1 MSLKTNPLRNAI
13 VIALAASCT
22 TPAFAQSA
30 GDTPTNL
37 DRIEITGSRIRQAS
51 VETAQPVV
59 ALSRAEIE
67 KKGYINVA
75 DILQDVT
82 AAGAPS
88 LSRSSS
94 LSSSRDFGGTYV
106 SLRNLGPERSLVLI
120 DSRRMGVSAGGYSDL
135 ASIPSAIVE
144 RVEVLTDGASAL
156 YGSDAIAGVV
166 NIITRKNFD
175 GGEASVYVGQY
186 GEGDGQKRSYS
197 ATFGKTFDRGWFSVG
212 AERTKE
218 DEILGSERE
227 FSRYPGGPRHPD
239 DVKALNQTTQWG
251 SVTVDGKSL
260 TVGPGGDP
268 SQKGNF
274 HTPNPADGAN
284 TKTNMSLLS
293 GLERTSVFANGGFS
307 ITDDLRIVADALY
320 SKREST
326 KHLAGYP
333 YSVSTAQARN
343 GSRAALSKDSAFN
356 HWGQDVLFSHRTE
369 EMPRATEN
377 NLDTKRASIGLE
389 GSFETGSR
397 YWDWN
402 VSYMYNRNE
411 GERIGT
417 GSMYQP
423 HVDLAVGPSFMDGT
437 VARCGSPG
445 AVIAGCVPWNPA
457 APMGYAGPGSL
468 SNQDVQDY
476 LFTRFVDKMKSTT
489 KVASANISG
498 SVFTLPAG
506 DVMAAMGF
514 EHRNEE
520 ASYTPDLMVQ
530 KGQIAGT
537 TGQPTRG
544 DYSLNEV
551 YLELQVP
558 LLADMP
564 FARELSL
571 DLAGRYTDYNTF
583 GSTTNSKFGLKWKP
597 IDSLLV
603 RATYGTG
610 FRAPTVD
617 DLYGG
622 AVKSRDSFTDP
633 CDTSFGIAASSATV
647 AARCQALKVP
657 ADFRQQTASEGN
669 VANRPGQQ
677 GIADFDSGSNANLK
691 PETAKTWTVGLVYSP
706 EFVPGLDVSLD
717 WWKIRIDNAIVGES
731 ATDILN
737 QCYVQGVDSACGRFT
752 RSTSAKTLGQV
763 TSLDRSLVNAGYR
776 ETAGYDFS
784 LRYRL
789 PETAFGRFAATW
801 NTTYTDYLEQRND
814 SAATTPVEQKTG
826 WQGNFRV
833 RSTFNLD
840 WQYGDLGIGWT
851 ARYYSGMKEACS
863 YDLAGGPDCNM
874 AGFVS
879 PYTDAQPSR
888 KVGSN
893 TFHDLQVRYSLP
905 WDGTVSLGVNNVFDH
920 QGPIMYSQPNSS
932 FTYYGG
938 FDIGRFMYMKYQQR
952 F

>member
-22 TPAFAQSA
+22 TPAFAQST

-59 ALSRAEIE
+59 ALNRAEIE
-67 KKGYINVA
+67 KKGYVNVA
-75 DILQDVT
+75 DILQDIP

-88 LSRSSS
+88 MSRASS
-94 LSSSRDFGGTYV
+94 LTSSRDFGGMYV

-120 DSRRMGVSAGGYSDL
+120 DGRRMGVSAGGYSDL
-135 ASIPSAIVE
+135 ASIPSSIVE

-186 GEGDGQKRSYS
+186 GQGDGQKRAYS

-218 DEILGSERE
+218 DEVLGKDRE
-227 FSRYPGGPRHPD
+227 FSRYTNGPRHPND
-239 DVKALNQTTQWG
+239 GLNGNTPWG
-251 SVTVDGKSL
+251 SVTVGGRNL

-268 SQKGNF
+268 SKAGNF
-274 HTPNPADGAN
+274 HAPDPADGAN
-284 TKTNMSLLS
+284 TKSNMSLLT

-307 ITDDLRIVADALY
+307 ITDNLRIVADALY

-333 YSVSTAQARN
+333 YSVSAAQARN
-343 GSRAALSKDSAFN
+343 GSRAALSKDSTFN
-356 HWGQDVLFSHRTE
+356 LWGQDALFAHRTE
-369 EMPRATEN
+369 ELPRGTEN
-377 NLDTKRASIGLE
+377 NLETKRASIGLE

-402 VSYMYNRNE
+402 VNYMYNRNE

-423 HVDLAVGPSFMDGT
+423 HVNLAVGPSFMDGN
-437 VARCGSPG
+437 VARCGAPG

-457 APMGYAGPGSL
+457 APMGYTGPGSL

-476 LFTRFVDKMKSTT
+476 LFTRFVDKMQSTT
-489 KVASANISG
+489 KVASGNISG
-498 SVFTLPAG
+498 SLFTLPAG
-506 DVMAAMGF
+506 DILAAMGF
-514 EHRNEE
+514 EHRSEE
-520 ASYTPDLMVQ
+520 ASYTPDAMVQ
-530 KGQIAGT
+530 KGEIAGT
-537 TGQPTRG
+537 SGQPTRG
-544 DYSLNEV
+544 NYSLNEV

-558 LLADMP
+558 LLADLP

-571 DLAGRYTDYNTF
+571 DMAGRYSDYNNF

-622 AVKSRDSFTDP
+622 TVSSRDSFTDP
-633 CDTSFGIAASSATV
+633 CDTSFGTAATSPTV

-657 ADFRQQTASEGN
+657 ANFRQLNSDGS
-669 VANRPGQQ
+669 VATKPGQQ
-677 GIADFDSGSNANLK
+677 ATTDFSSGSNPDLK
-691 PETAKTWTVGLVYSP
+691 PETAKTWMGLVYSP
-706 EFVPGLDVSLD
+706 DFVQGLDLSLD

-731 ATDILN
+731 ATNILE
-737 QCYVQGVDSACGRFT
+737 QCYVQGSDAACGRFT
-752 RSTSAKTLGQV
+752 RGSNGQV
-763 TSLDRSLVNAGYR
+763 NALDRSLVNAGYR
-776 ETAGYDFS
+776 ETAGYDINV
-784 LRYRL
+784 RYRL
-789 PETAFGRFAATW
+789 PETAFGKFAVNW

-814 SAATTPVEQKTG
+814 SAATTPVEQRTG
-826 WQGNFRV
+826 WAGDFRV

-851 ARYYSGMKEACS
+851 ARYYSSMKEKCS
-863 YDLAGGPDCNM
+863 YMDECNM
-874 AGFVS
+874 PGFNSSYTSAS
-879 PYTDAQPSR
+879 PTNN
-888 KVGSN
+888 SN

-905 WDGTVSLGVNNVFDH
+905 WDGTVSLGVNNVFNH

>member
-1 MSLKTNPLRNAI
+1 MSLKTTPLRNAI

-30 GDTPTNL
+30 GDTTTNL

-51 VETAQPVV
+51 VETAQPVI
-59 ALSRAEIE
+59 ALSRADID
-67 KKGYINVA
+67 KKGYVNVA
-75 DILQDVT
+75 DILQDIP

-88 LSRSSS
+88 MSRASS
-94 LSSSRDFGGTYV
+94 LTSSRDFGGMYV

-120 DSRRMGVSAGGYSDL
+120 DGRRMGVSAGGYSDL

-166 NIITRKNFD
+166 NIITRRNFD
-175 GGEASVYVGQY
+175 GGQASAYVGQY

-197 ATFGKTFDRGWFSVG
+197 ATFGKTFDRGWFSIG

-218 DEILGSERE
+218 EEVLGKDRE
-227 FSRYPGGPRHPD
+227 FSRYPNGPRHPND
-239 DVKALNQTTQWG
+239 GLNGNTPWG
-251 SVTVDGKSL
+251 YVAVGGKNL

-268 SQKGNF
+268 SKAGNF
-274 HTPNPADGAN
+274 HAPDPADGAN
-284 TKTNMSLLS
+284 TKSNMSLQT

-320 SKREST
+320 SKRESI

-333 YSVSTAQARN
+333 YSVSAAQARS

-356 HWGQDVLFSHRTE
+356 LWGQDVLFAHRTE
-369 EMPRATEN
+369 ELPRGTEN
-377 NLDTKRASIGLE
+377 NLETKRASIGLE

-423 HVDLAVGPSFMDGT
+423 HVNLAVGPSFMDGD
-437 VARCGSPG
+437 VARCGTPG

-457 APMGYAGPGSL
+457 APMGYTGPGSL

-476 LFTRFVDKMKSTT
+476 LFTRFVDKMQSTT
-489 KVASANISG
+489 KVASGNISG
-498 SVFTLPAG
+498 SLFTLPAG
-506 DVMAAMGF
+506 DILAALGV
-514 EHRNEE
+514 EHRSEE
-520 ASYTPDLMVQ
+520 ASYTPDAKVQ
-530 KGQIAGT
+530 KGEIAGT
-537 TGQPTRG
+537 SGQPTRG
-544 DYSLNEV
+544 NYSLNEV

-558 LLADMP
+558 LLADLP

-571 DLAGRYTDYNTF
+571 DVAGRYSDYNNF

-622 AVKSRDSFTDP
+622 TVSSRDAFTDP
-633 CDTSFGIAASSATV
+633 CDTSFGTAATSAAV

-657 ADFRQQTASEGN
+657 ANFRQLNSDGS
-669 VANRPGQQ
+669 VATKPGQQ
-677 GIADFDSGSNANLK
+677 ATTDFSSGSNPELK

-706 EFVPGLDVSLD
+706 DFVPGLDVSLD
-717 WWKIRIDNAIVGES
+717 WWKIRINNAIVGES
-731 ATDILN
+731 ATNLLE
-737 QCYVQGVDSACGRFT
+737 QCYVQGSDAACGRFT
-752 RSTSAKTLGQV
+752 RGSNGQV
-763 TSLDRSLVNAGYR
+763 NSLDRSLVNAGFR
-776 ETAGYDFS
+776 ETAGYDIN

-789 PETAFGRFAATW
+789 PDTTFGKFAVNW

-814 SAATTPVEQKTG
+814 NAVTTPVEQRTG
-826 WQGNFRV
+826 WGGDFRV

-840 WQYGDLGIGWT
+840 WQYGDFGIGWT
-851 ARYYSGMKEACS
+851 ARYYSSMKEKCS
-863 YDLAGGPDCNM
+863 YMDECNLPDFN
-874 AGFVS
+874 S
-879 PYTDAQPSR
+879 PYTSTSPTN

-905 WDGTVSLGVNNVFDH
+905 WDGTVSLGVNNVFNH
-920 QGPIMYSQPNSS
+920 QGPTMYSQPNSS

>member
-59 ALSRAEIE
+59 ALNRAEIE
-67 KKGYINVA
+67 KKGYVNVA
-75 DILQDVT
+75 DILQDIP

-88 LSRSSS
+88 MSRASS
-94 LSSSRDFGGTYV
+94 LTSSRDFGGMYV

-120 DSRRMGVSAGGYSDL
+120 DGRRMGVSAGGYSDL
-135 ASIPSAIVE
+135 ASIPSSIVE

-175 GGEASVYVGQY
+175 GAEVSAYVGQY
-186 GEGDGQKRSYS
+186 SEGDGQKTAYS
-197 ATFGKTFDRGWFSVG
+197 ATFGKTFDRGWVTVG
-212 AERTKE
+212 GEYTDE
-218 DEILGSERE
+218 DPVLGGARA
-227 FSRYPGGPRHPD
+227 FTAYPNGPRHTGDGLSGVTP
-239 DVKALNQTTQWG
+239 WG
-251 SVTVDGKSL
+251 YATVDGKNLS
-260 TVGPGGDP
+260 VGPGGDP
-268 SQKGNF
+268 TQLGNF
-274 HTPNPADGAN
+274 KPADKANDAN
-284 TKTNMSLLS
+284 TKTNMSLVT
-293 GLERTSVFANGGFS
+293 GLQRKSVFANGGFS
-307 ITDDLRIVADALY
+307 ITDDLRLVADALY
-320 SKREST
+320 SERESS
-326 KHLAGYP
+326 KQLAGYP
-333 YSVSTAQARN
+333 YQST
-343 GSRAALSKDSAFN
+343 GSRALLSKDSAFN
-356 HWGQDVLFSHRTE
+356 PFGQDVAFAHRTE
-369 EMPRATEN
+369 ELPRGTEN
-377 NLDTKRASIGLE
+377 NLTTKRASLGLE
-389 GSFETGSR
+389 GSFDTGSR

-423 HVDLAVGPSFMDGT
+423 NVNQSVGPSFLDANN
-437 VARCGSPG
+437 VAHCGSVG
-445 AVIAGCVPWNPA
+445 NVIAGCTPWNPL
-457 APMGYAGPGSL
+457 APMGYTGPGSM
-468 SNQDVQDY
+468 SNQDVQDF
-476 LFTRFVDKMKSTT
+476 LFTRFTDKMQSTT

-498 SVFTLPAG
+498 SLFTLPAG
-506 DVMAAMGF
+506 DILGALGV
-514 EHRNEE
+514 EHRSEE
-520 ASYTPDLMVQ
+520 ASYSPDLMVRN
-530 KGQIAGT
+530 GQIAGT
-537 TGQPTRG
+537 TGQPTQG

-558 LLADMP
+558 LLADMA

-571 DLAGRYTDYNTF
+571 DMAGRYSDYNNF
-583 GSTTNSKFGLKWKP
+583 GSTTNTKFGLKWKP

-622 AVKSRDSFTDP
+622 TVSSRDSFTDP
-633 CDTSFGIAASSATV
+633 CDTSFGTAATSPTV

-657 ADFRQQTASEGN
+657 ANFRQLNSDGS
-669 VANRPGQQ
+669 VATKPGQQ
-677 GIADFDSGSNANLK
+677 ATTDFSSGSNPGLK

-706 EFVPGLDVSLD
+706 DFVQGLDVSLD

-731 ATDILN
+731 ATNILE
-737 QCYVQGVDSACGRFT
+737 QCYVQGSDAACGRFT
-752 RSTSAKTLGQV
+752 RGSNGQV
-763 TSLDRSLVNAGYR
+763 NSLDRSLVNAGYR
-776 ETAGYDFS
+776 ETAGYDINV
-784 LRYRL
+784 RYRL
-789 PETAFGRFAATW
+789 PETAFGKFAVNW

-814 SAATTPVEQKTG
+814 SAATTPVEQRTG
-826 WQGNFRV
+826 WAGDFRV

-851 ARYYSGMKEACS
+851 ARYYSSMKEKCS
-863 YDLAGGPDCNM
+863 YMDECNM
-874 AGFVS
+874 PGFNSSYTSAS
-879 PYTDAQPSR
+879 PTN

-905 WDGTVSLGVNNVFDH
+905 WDGTVSLGVNNVFNH

>member
-22 TPAFAQSA
+22 TPAFAQSTS
-30 GDTPTNL
+30 DTPTNL

-59 ALSRAEIE
+59 ALNRAEIE
-67 KKGYINVA
+67 KKGYVNVA
-75 DILQDVT
+75 DILQDIP

-88 LSRSSS
+88 MSRASS
-94 LSSSRDFGGTYV
+94 LTSSRDFGGMYV

-120 DSRRMGVSAGGYSDL
+120 DGRRMGVSAGGYSDL
-135 ASIPSAIVE
+135 ASIPSSIVE

-175 GGEASVYVGQY
+175 GSEASVYVGQY
-186 GEGDGQKRSYS
+186 GQGDGQKRAYS
-197 ATFGKTFDRGWFSVG
+197 ATFGKTFERGWFSVG

-218 DEILGSERE
+218 DEVLGKDRE
-227 FSRYPGGPRHPD
+227 FSRYTNGPRHPND
-239 DVKALNQTTQWG
+239 GLNGNTPWG
-251 SVTVDGKSL
+251 YVTVGGKNL

-268 SQKGNF
+268 GKAGNF
-274 HTPNPADGAN
+274 HAPDPADGAN
-284 TKTNMSLLS
+284 TKSNMSLLT

-307 ITDDLRIVADALY
+307 ITDNLRIVADALY

-333 YSVSTAQARN
+333 YSVSAAQARN

-356 HWGQDVLFSHRTE
+356 LWGQDALFAHRTE
-369 EMPRATEN
+369 ELPRGTEN
-377 NLDTKRASIGLE
+377 NLETKRASIGLE

-402 VSYMYNRNE
+402 VNYMYNRNE

-423 HVDLAVGPSFMDGT
+423 HVNLAVGPSFMDGN
-437 VARCGSPG
+437 VARCGAPG

-457 APMGYAGPGSL
+457 APMGYTGPGSL

-476 LFTRFVDKMKSTT
+476 LFTRFVDKMQSTT
-489 KVASANISG
+489 KVASVNISG
-498 SVFTLPAG
+498 SLFTLPAG
-506 DVMAAMGF
+506 DILAAMGF
-514 EHRNEE
+514 EHRSEE
-520 ASYTPDLMVQ
+520 ASYTPDTMVQ
-530 KGQIAGT
+530 KGEIAGT
-537 TGQPTRG
+537 SGQPTRG
-544 DYSLNEV
+544 NYSLNEV

-558 LLADMP
+558 LLADLP

-571 DLAGRYTDYNTF
+571 DMAGRYSDYNNF

-622 AVKSRDSFTDP
+622 TVSSRDSFTDP
-633 CDTSFGIAASSATV
+633 CDTSFGTAATSPTV

-657 ADFRQQTASEGN
+657 ANFRQLNSDGS
-669 VANRPGQQ
+669 VATKPGQQ
-677 GIADFDSGSNANLK
+677 ATTDFSSGSNPGLK

-706 EFVPGLDVSLD
+706 DFVQGLDVSLD

-731 ATDILN
+731 ATNILE
-737 QCYVQGVDSACGRFT
+737 QCYVQGSDAACGRFT
-752 RSTSAKTLGQV
+752 RGSNGQV
-763 TSLDRSLVNAGYR
+763 NSLDRSLVNAGYR
-776 ETAGYDFS
+776 ETAGYDINV
-784 LRYRL
+784 RYRL
-789 PETAFGRFAATW
+789 PETAFGKFAVNW

-814 SAATTPVEQKTG
+814 SAATTPVEQRTG
-826 WQGNFRV
+826 WAGDFRV

-851 ARYYSGMKEACS
+851 ARYYSSMKEKCS
-863 YDLAGGPDCNM
+863 YMDECNM
-874 AGFVS
+874 PGFNSSYTSAS
-879 PYTDAQPSR
+879 PTN

-893 TFHDLQVRYSLP
+893 TFHDLQLRYSLP
-905 WDGTVSLGVNNVFDH
+905 WDGTVSLGVNNVFNH

>member
-1 MSLKTNPLRNAI
+1 MSLKTTPLRNAI

-59 ALSRAEIE
+59 ALNRAEIE
-67 KKGYINVA
+67 KKGYVNVA

-82 AAGAPS
+82 AAGSPS
-88 LSRSSS
+88 MSRASS
-94 LSSSRDFGGTYV
+94 LTSSRDFGGMYV

-120 DSRRMGVSAGGYSDL
+120 DGRRMGVSAGGYSDL

-218 DEILGSERE
+218 DEVMGGARE
-227 FSRYPGGPRHPD
+227 FSRYVNGPRHPND
-239 DVKALNQTTQWG
+239 GLNGNTPWG
-251 SVTVDGKSL
+251 SVTVGGKPL

-268 SQKGNF
+268 TSASNF
-274 HTPNPADGAN
+274 HAPNPADGAN
-284 TKTNMSLLS
+284 TKTNMSLLT

-307 ITDDLRIVADALY
+307 ITDDLRIVADAMY

-333 YSVSTAQARN
+333 YSVTATQARN

-356 HWGQDVLFSHRTE
+356 LWQQDVLFSHRTE
-369 EMPRATEN
+369 EMLRGTEN
-377 NLDTKRASIGLE
+377 TLETKRGSLGLE

-402 VSYMYNRNE
+402 VSYTYNRNE
-411 GERIGT
+411 GERVGT

-423 HVDLAVGPSFMDGT
+423 NVNLAVGPSFIENGVAYCGT
-437 VARCGSPG
+437 RD

-457 APMGYAGPGSL
+457 APMGYTGPGSL

-476 LFTRFVDKMKSTT
+476 LFARYVDKSQTTT

-498 SVFTLPAG
+498 SLFSLPAG
-506 DVMAAMGF
+506 DIMAAMGF
-514 EHRNEE
+514 EHRTEE
-520 ASYTPDLMVQ
+520 ARYTPDLMVQ
-530 KGQIAGT
+530 NGQIAGT
-537 TGQPTRG
+537 TGKPTQG

-551 YLELQVP
+551 YLEMQVP
-558 LLADMP
+558 LLADMA

-571 DLAGRYTDYNTF
+571 DVAGRYSDYNNF
-583 GSTTNSKFGLKWKP
+583 GSTTNSKFGVKWKP

-622 AVKSRDSFTDP
+622 TVSTRDSFTDP
-633 CDTSFGIAASSATV
+633 CDTSFGTAASSAAV
-647 AARCQALKVP
+647 AARCKALKVP
-657 ADFRQQTASEGN
+657 ANFRQLNSDGTVASK
-669 VANRPGQQ
+669 PGQQ
-677 GIADFDSGSNANLK
+677 ATTDFNSGSNPDLK

-706 EFVPGLDVSLD
+706 DFVQGLDVSLD

-731 ATDILN
+731 ATNILE
-737 QCYVQGVDSACGRFT
+737 QCYVQGSDAACGRFT
-752 RSTSAKTLGQV
+752 RGSNGQV
-763 TSLDRSLVNAGYR
+763 NALDRSLVNAGYR
-776 ETAGYDFS
+776 ETAGYDIS
-784 LRYRL
+784 ARYRL
-789 PETAFGRFAATW
+789 PETAFGKFAVTW

-814 SAATTPVEQKTG
+814 NAATTPVEQLTSWG
-826 WQGNFRV
+826 GNFRV

-840 WQYGDLGIGWT
+840 WQYGNLGIGWT
-851 ARYYSGMKEACS
+851 ARYYSSMKEKCS
-863 YDLAGGPDCNM
+863 YMDECNM
-874 AGFVS
+874 PGFS
-879 PYTDAQPSR
+879 SAYTDASPTN

-893 TFHDLQVRYSLP
+893 TFHDLQVRYALP
-905 WDGTVSLGVNNVFDH
+905 WDGTVSLGLNNVFDH